1 MILVYLQDL
10 PQFTPAN
17 WQSCQTLGRFL
28 LRKVMTK
35 SFYSF
40 GPWISFISFNFEASW
55 KENKY
60 VFTVLSLLM
69 QIKFHEL
76 AREHSP

>member
-35 SFYSF
+35 SFIVSVPGLVSYRSILKPPGKKINMFYSF
-40 GPWISFISFNFEASW
+40 EPFDAD
-55 KENKY
+55 
-60 VFTVLSLLM
+60 
-69 QIKFHEL
+69 
-76 AREHSP
+76 